1 MSQGAAN
8 EVHIAP
14 SPIATAATAP
24 ESSLSLAAWAV
35 PCPCEIVPSANPRET
50 GWVMSR
56 RSISHG
62 PKLAPIMPVITTK
75 IAVSVGLP
83 WTIRAI
89 STAIGSGRRLDRD
102 RGEKFRRKSQDPRGQ
117 PRHDHRAERSSE
129 QTEARGHELAEKRPA
144 VLVQRNGKGD
154 GGGAEE
160 ERHDLFCRP
169 IIFKRDARHQQN
181 GDDDDRTEQDRGCQR
196 RRIASAG
203 GEAQSIG
210 ADRHGDRE
218 HRHNDCGRD
227 GHIPSPMRGDLR
239 RSTCDT
245 HPAKRMP
252 TAALTARIEEDCKAA
267 RREQISGIH

>member
-35 PCPCEIVPSANPRET
+35 PCPCVIVPSANPRET

-62 PKLAPIMPVITTK
+62 PKRR
-75 IAVSVGLP
+75 IAMDDPGDLDRN
-83 WTIRAI
+83 WY
-89 STAIGSGRRLDRD
+89 GRRLDRD

-129 QTEARGHELAEKRPA
+129 QTEARGQELAEKRPA

-160 ERHDLFCRP
+160 ERHDLF
-169 IIFKRDARHQQN
+169 
-181 GDDDDRTEQDRGCQR
+181 
-196 RRIASAG
+196 AG
-203 GEAQSIG
+203 
-210 ADRHGDRE
+210 R
-218 HRHNDCGRD
+218 
-227 GHIPSPMRGDLR
+227 
-239 RSTCDT
+239 
-245 HPAKRMP
+245 
-252 TAALTARIEEDCKAA
+252 
-267 RREQISGIH
+267 